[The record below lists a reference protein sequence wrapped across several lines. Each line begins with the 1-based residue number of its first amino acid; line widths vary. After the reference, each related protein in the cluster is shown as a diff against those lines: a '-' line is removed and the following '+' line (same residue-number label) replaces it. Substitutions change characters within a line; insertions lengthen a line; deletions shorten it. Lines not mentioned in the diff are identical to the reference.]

1 MIRDRLVVGLK
12 SYKHSDKL
20 QKYLGLTLEE
30 AVQQARQ
37 SENVKKT
44 TRSNAIA
51 PWSRKRGKLHSFEI
65 VET

>member
-1 MIRDRLVVGLK
+1 MIRDRLVVGLRN
-12 SYKHSDKL
+12 YKHREKL
-20 QKYLGLTLEE
+20 QIYSGLTLEE

-44 TRSNAIA
+44 TRGNAIA
-51 PWSRKRGKLHSFEI
+51 PGSRKGGKPHSFEI

>member
-1 MIRDRLVVGLK
+1 MIRGRLVVGLRN
-12 SYKHSDKL
+12 YKHSEKL
-20 QKYLGLTLEE
+20 QIYLGLFLEE

-51 PWSRKRGKLHSFEI
+51 PGSRKRGKLHSFVI